1 MTKLQQISDIDVGS
15 MFRAAADDRAV
26 NDTEAAQRLG
36 VSPRYLRQL
45 REEGTGPAY
54 IRLGRRVV
62 YKLADL
68 AAFADAHRVVP
79 AGEVSRG

>member
-1 MTKLQQISDIDVGS
+1 MTKLQQISDIDVGTI
-15 MFRAAADDRAV
+15 FRATADDRAV

-45 REEGTGPAY
+45 REEGAGPAY

-62 YKLADL
+62 YKLTDL
-68 AAFADAHRVVP
+68 AAFANAHRVVP
-79 AGEVSRG
+79 AGEASRG